1 MFNQISFEVKTKATL
16 FLLIISLFI
25 LSCNQQSQKEDL
37 QTINSLKTTI
47 EGELIANAKYWAYA
61 AKADEDSLAEIATL
75 FRASAIAEKAHAD
88 RQITMLMGL
97 NGHMAQFAP
106 KFPAYS
112 IEENIKDAIEVE
124 NYEAED
130 MYPGFIVI
138 SKEEGLEDVTETF
151 EWALK
156 AEIKHRDQFK
166 LALASL
172 DDPSIELPE
181 AYLVCPRC
189 GNTMDAEHSIDPC
202 DICENDAA
210 KFVEVK

>member
-1 MFNQISFEVKTKATL
+1 MKTKL
-16 FLLIISLFI
+16 SFLLILILLIIS
-25 LSCNQQSQKEDL
+25 SCSQLGQKGNL
-37 QTINSLKTTI
+37 QTISSLKTTI
-47 EGELIANAKYWAYA
+47 EGELVANAKYWAYA
-61 AKADEDSLAEIATL
+61 AKADQDSLTRIASM

-97 NGHMAQFAP
+97 GGHMAQFAP
-106 KFPAYS
+106 KYPAYS
-112 IEENIKDAIEVE
+112 ITENIHDAIEVE

-130 MYPGFIVI
+130 MYPGFIVT
-138 SKEEGLEDVTETF
+138 SKQEGLEDVTETF

-156 AEIKHRDQFK
+156 AEIKHRDLFK

-181 AYLVCPRC
+181 KYMVCPRC
-189 GNTMDAEHSIDPC
+189 GNTMDAAYASDPC
-202 DICENDAA
+202 DICENKAS

>member
-1 MFNQISFEVKTKATL
+1 MKTKTS
-16 FLLIISLFI
+16 FLFI
-25 LSCNQQSQKEDL
+25 FVAFFMLSCNQQGQKGEV
-37 QTINSLKTTI
+37 QTVNSLKTTI

-61 AKADEDSLAEIATL
+61 AKADEDSLTEIATL

-106 KFPAYS
+106 QYPAYS
-112 IEENIKDAIEVE
+112 IEENINDAIKVE

-138 SKEEGLEDVTETF
+138 SKEEGLDDVTETF
-151 EWALK
+151 EWALE
-156 AEIKHRDQFK
+156 AEIKHRDLFK

-172 DDPSIELPE
+172 DDPSIELPKT
-181 AYLVCPRC
+181 YMVCPRC
-189 GNTMDAEHSIDPC
+189 GNTMDAEHASDPC
-202 DICENDAA
+202 DICENEAS